1 MLWFVYKLYNQA
13 TLNNGKVHVLL
24 GNHELLILNK
34 DYRYLNEKYVF
45 LTRGL
50 DIDYRNLFTNNTI
63 LGNFIR
69 SFKVAVEIDSV
80 LFVHAGISAQLVNK
94 RISIEELNRTFY
106 LVLNQQKYDVLT
118 ERNLLVYSEAISDK
132 GPFWYRGFV
141 TESTIIPRATQDE
154 LKTVLDFYGV
164 NSMVIG
170 HTEVLSIDKLYNGK
184 LFPINVP
191 FDRAGIIK
199 QGLKIE
205 QGNFF
210 ICNSKGELQQI
221 H

>member
-1 MLWFVYKLYNQA
+1 
-13 TLNNGKVHVLL
+13 
-24 GNHELLILNK
+24 LILNK

-69 SFKVAVEIDSV
+69 SFKVAVQIDSV
-80 LFVHAGISAQLVNK
+80 LFVHAGISSQLVDK
-94 RISIEELNRTFY
+94 RITIEELNRTFNQ
-106 LVLNQQKYDVLT
+106 VLNQNNYDVLT
-118 ERNLLVYSEAISDK
+118 ERNLLVYSEAISDR
-132 GPFWYRGFV
+132 GPFWYRGYV
-141 TESTIIPRATQDE
+141 TESNIIPRATQNE
-154 LKTVLDFYGV
+154 IEKVVSFYGV
-164 NSMVIG
+164 NAMVVG
-170 HTEVLSIDKLYNGK
+170 HTEVLSIDKFYNGR

-191 FDRAGIIK
+191 FDRAGIFK

-205 QGNFF
+205 QGKFF
-210 ICNSKGELQQI
+210 ICNSKGVLQQI